1 MIGPMSTI
9 RASLTKALL
18 FLAITSMSAVL
29 SGCGTTKAPPEPV
42 IRTVEVKVPV
52 AIACVPLGLAE
63 PPAYVD
69 TDAAL
74 KSAAGPEDRFQLLAA
89 GRIQRAQRLAQV
101 EPVIKGCR
109 Q

>member
-1 MIGPMSTI
+1 MT
-9 RASLTKALL
+9 RACLCATCA
-18 FLAITSMSAVL
+18 FLAVVMAACATQ
-29 SGCGTTKAPPEPV
+29 APSEPV
-42 IRTVEVKVPV
+42 VRTVEVKVPV
-52 AIACVPLGLAE
+52 SLACVPPSLAT

-69 TDAAL
+69 TDSAL

-89 GRIQRAQRLAQV
+89 GRIQRNQRLAQV

>member
-1 MIGPMSTI
+1 MSRTLLDI
-9 RASLTKALL
+9 AAKVALTVCL
-18 FLAITSMSAVL
+18 TSA
-29 SGCGTTKAPPEPV
+29 CTACATKAPPEPV
-42 IRTVEVKVPV
+42 VRTVEVKVPV
-52 AIACVPLGLAE
+52 PVACVPASLGA

-89 GRIQRAQRLAQV
+89 GRIQRNQRLAQV

>member
-1 MIGPMSTI
+1 MSRYLLDVGI
-9 RASLTKALL
+9 KVALAVCLT
-18 FLAITSMSAVL
+18 SA
-29 SGCGTTKAPPEPV
+29 CTACATKAPPEPV

-52 AIACVPLGLAE
+52 PVACVPKALGD
-63 PPAYVD
+63 PTIYVD

-89 GRIQRAQRLAQV
+89 GRIQRNQRLAQV

>member
-1 MIGPMSTI
+1 MT
-9 RASLTKALL
+9 RACLCATCALL
-18 FLAITSMSAVL
+18 AVVMAA
-29 SGCGTTKAPPEPV
+29 CATQAPPEPIV
-42 IRTVEVKVPV
+42 RTVEVKVPV
-52 AIACVPLGLAE
+52 PVACVPDGLGE
-63 PPAYVD
+63 PTAFVD

-89 GRIQRAQRLAQV
+89 GRVQRNQRLAQV